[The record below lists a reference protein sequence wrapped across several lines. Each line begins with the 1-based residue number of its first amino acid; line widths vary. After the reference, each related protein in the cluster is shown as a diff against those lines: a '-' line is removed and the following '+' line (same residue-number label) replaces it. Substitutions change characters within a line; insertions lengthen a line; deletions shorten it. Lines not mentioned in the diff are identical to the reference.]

1 MQVRVFMD
9 DAQNPRFITI
19 GQALKTTGI
28 KDGDAVEA
36 LDFAS
41 RELSYSTFPIYLRIL
56 IGIGSLIVAGLL
68 FLALTFFEVLE
79 IEWARLLLGGVL
91 IAFGVLLYRGAD
103 KWPVDSYQYSVFLQ
117 LSFVGALMGKILFIS
132 GVYDILPWDESVNS
146 FLASLVVTLAT
157 YWIYDLYVDRILS
170 SSTTIWTFI
179 YMLPDLLPGGYDEF
193 LVRAFVYLMV
203 PIGTYLFLSPTIHPR
218 YKPLAMAFLF
228 AAGWHVLDLMMHHGF
243 GASNWPELSDL
254 WIGIAWNLT
263 DLWLSIICTFI
274 NALTLVYLIIWGSG
288 GWDNIVNK
296 KVKLAIGMVVALSML
311 GLASCLVALV
321 IVAIGFLANDR
332 LILGAGVGYLSIALF
347 VATHSLEAG
356 LMATGLVLILMSM
369 VLWMFYLKTA
379 VWFRCVESEM
389 SV

>member
-1 MQVRVFMD
+1 MN
-9 DAQNPRFITI
+9 DAPNSRCITI
-19 GQALKTTGI
+19 GQALGNTGLT
-28 KDGDAVEA
+28 DGDAVKA

-41 RELSYSTFPIYLRIL
+41 REISYSTFPIYLRIL
-56 IGIGSLIVAGLL
+56 IGIGAVIVAGLL
-68 FLALTFFEVLE
+68 LLALTVSEVLE
-79 IEWARLLLGGVL
+79 IESARLLLGGVL
-91 IAFGVLLYRGAD
+91 IAFGVLLYQGAEN
-103 KWPVDSYQYSVFLQ
+103 WPVDTYQYSVFLQ
-117 LSFVGALMGKILFIS
+117 LSFVAALMGKILFIS
-132 GVYDILPWDESVNS
+132 GAYEILPWDESVNS
-146 FLASLVVTLAT
+146 FLASLVVTLST
-157 YWIYDLYVDRILS
+157 YWIYDLYLDRILS

-179 YMLPDLLPGGYDEF
+179 YMLPEVFGGYDDV
-193 LVRAFVYLMV
+193 LVRVLVYLMV

-254 WIGIAWNLT
+254 WIGIAWDLT

-288 GWDNIVNK
+288 GWDTIVNK
-296 KVKLAIGMVVALSML
+296 KVKLAIGMVVALSMF

-332 LILGAGVGYLSIALF
+332 LILGAGVVYLSISLF
-347 VATHSLEAG
+347 VATHSLQAG
-356 LMATGLVLILMSM
+356 LMATGFVLILMSM
-369 VLWMFYLKTA
+369 VLLVIYLKTA
-379 VWFRCVESEM
+379 VWFRCEEREM

>member
-1 MQVRVFMD
+1 MN
-9 DAQNPRFITI
+9 DAPNSRCITI
-19 GQALKTTGI
+19 GQALGNTGLT
-28 KDGDAVEA
+28 DGDAVKA

-41 RELSYSTFPIYLRIL
+41 REISYSTFPIYLRIL
-56 IGIGSLIVAGLL
+56 IGIGAVIVAGLL
-68 FLALTFFEVLE
+68 LLALTVSEVLE
-79 IEWARLLLGGVL
+79 IESARLLLGGVL
-91 IAFGVLLYRGAD
+91 IAFGVLLYQGAEN
-103 KWPVDSYQYSVFLQ
+103 WPVDTYQYSVFLQ
-117 LSFVGALMGKILFIS
+117 LSFVAALMGKILFIS
-132 GVYDILPWDESVNS
+132 GAYEILPWDESVNS
-146 FLASLVVTLAT
+146 FLASLVVTLST
-157 YWIYDLYVDRILS
+157 YWIYDLYLDRILS

-179 YMLPDLLPGGYDEF
+179 YMLPEVFGGYDDV
-193 LVRAFVYLMV
+193 LVRVLVYLMV

-254 WIGIAWNLT
+254 WIGIAWDLT

-288 GWDNIVNK
+288 GWDTIVNK
-296 KVKLAIGMVVALSML
+296 KVKLAIGMVVALSMF

-332 LILGAGVGYLSIALF
+332 LILGAGVVYLSISLF
-347 VATHSLEAG
+347 VATHSLQAG
-356 LMATGLVLILMSM
+356 LMATGFVLILMSM
-369 VLWMFYLKTA
+369 VLLMIYLKTA
-379 VWFRCVESEM
+379 VWFRCEEREM

>member
-9 DAQNPRFITI
+9 DAPNSRCITI
-19 GQALKTTGI
+19 GQALGNTGLT
-28 KDGDAVEA
+28 DGDAVKA

-41 RELSYSTFPIYLRIL
+41 REISYSTFPIYLRIL
-56 IGIGSLIVAGLL
+56 IGIGAVIVAGLL
-68 FLALTFFEVLE
+68 LLALTVSEVLE
-79 IEWARLLLGGVL
+79 IESARLLLGGVL
-91 IAFGVLLYRGAD
+91 IAFGVLLYQGSD
-103 KWPVDSYQYSVFLQ
+103 NWPVATYQYSVFLQ
-117 LSFVGALMGKILFIS
+117 LSFVAALMGKILFIS
-132 GVYDILPWDESVNS
+132 GAYEILPWDESVNS
-146 FLASLVVTLAT
+146 FLASLVVTLST
-157 YWIYDLYVDRILS
+157 YWIYDLYLDRILS

-179 YMLPDLLPGGYDEF
+179 YMLPEVFGGYDDV
-193 LVRAFVYLMV
+193 LVRVLVYLMV

-254 WIGIAWNLT
+254 WIGIAWDLT

-288 GWDNIVNK
+288 GWDTIVNK
-296 KVKLAIGMVVALSML
+296 KVKLAIGMVVALSMF

-332 LILGAGVGYLSIALF
+332 LILGAGVVYLSISLF
-347 VATHSLEAG
+347 VATHSLQAG
-356 LMATGLVLILMSM
+356 LMATGFVLILMSM
-369 VLWMFYLKTA
+369 VLLMIYLKTA
-379 VWFRCVESEM
+379 VWFRCEEREM

>member
-1 MQVRVFMD
+1 MQVRVFMN
-9 DAQNPRFITI
+9 DAPNSRCITI
-19 GQALKTTGI
+19 GQALGNTGLT
-28 KDGDAVEA
+28 DGDAVKA

-41 RELSYSTFPIYLRIL
+41 REISYSTFPIYLRIL
-56 IGIGSLIVAGLL
+56 IGIGAVIVAGLL
-68 FLALTFFEVLE
+68 LLALTVSEVLE
-79 IEWARLLLGGVL
+79 IESARLLLGGVL
-91 IAFGVLLYRGAD
+91 IAFGVLLYQGAEN
-103 KWPVDSYQYSVFLQ
+103 WPVDTYQYSVFLQ
-117 LSFVGALMGKILFIS
+117 LSFVAALMGKILFIS
-132 GVYDILPWDESVNS
+132 GAYEILPWDESVNS
-146 FLASLVVTLAT
+146 FLASLVVTLST
-157 YWIYDLYVDRILS
+157 YWIYDLYLDRILS

-179 YMLPDLLPGGYDEF
+179 YMLPEVFGGYDDV
-193 LVRAFVYLMV
+193 LVRVLVYLMV

-254 WIGIAWNLT
+254 WIGIAWDLT

-288 GWDNIVNK
+288 GWDTIVNK
-296 KVKLAIGMVVALSML
+296 KVKLAIGMVVALSMF

-332 LILGAGVGYLSIALF
+332 LILGAGVVYLSISLF
-347 VATHSLEAG
+347 VATHSLQAG
-356 LMATGLVLILMSM
+356 LMATGFVLILMSM
-369 VLWMFYLKTA
+369 VLLVIYLKTA
-379 VWFRCVESEM
+379 VWFRCEEREM

>member
-1 MQVRVFMD
+1 MN
-9 DAQNPRFITI
+9 DAPNSRCITI
-19 GQALKTTGI
+19 GQALGNTGLT
-28 KDGDAVEA
+28 DGDAVKA

-41 RELSYSTFPIYLRIL
+41 REISYSTFPIYLRIL
-56 IGIGSLIVAGLL
+56 IGIGAVIVAGLL
-68 FLALTFFEVLE
+68 LLALTVSEVLE
-79 IEWARLLLGGVL
+79 IESARLLLGGVL
-91 IAFGVLLYRGAD
+91 IAFGVLLYQGAEN
-103 KWPVDSYQYSVFLQ
+103 WPVDTYQYSVFLQ
-117 LSFVGALMGKILFIS
+117 LSFVAALMGKILFIS
-132 GVYDILPWDESVNS
+132 GAYEILPWDESVNS
-146 FLASLVVTLAT
+146 FLASLVVTLST
-157 YWIYDLYVDRILS
+157 YWIYDLYLDRILS

-179 YMLPDLLPGGYDEF
+179 YMLPEVFGGYDDV
-193 LVRAFVYLMV
+193 LVRVLVYLMV

-254 WIGIAWNLT
+254 WIGIAWDLT

-288 GWDNIVNK
+288 GWDTIVNK
-296 KVKLAIGMVVALSML
+296 KVKLAIGMVVALSMF

-332 LILGAGVGYLSIALF
+332 LILGAGVVYLSISLF
-347 VATHSLEAG
+347 VSTHSLQAG
-356 LMATGLVLILMSM
+356 LMATGFVLILMSM
-369 VLWMFYLKTA
+369 VLLVIYLKTA
-379 VWFRCVESEM
+379 VWFRCEEREM

>member
-9 DAQNPRFITI
+9 DAPNSRCITI
-19 GQALKTTGI
+19 GQALGNTGLT
-28 KDGDAVEA
+28 DGDAVKA

-41 RELSYSTFPIYLRIL
+41 REISYSTFPIYLRIL
-56 IGIGSLIVAGLL
+56 IGIGAVIVAGLL
-68 FLALTFFEVLE
+68 LLALTVSEVLE
-79 IEWARLLLGGVL
+79 IESARLLLGGVL
-91 IAFGVLLYRGAD
+91 IAFGVLLYQGAD
-103 KWPVDSYQYSVFLQ
+103 NWPVDTYQYSVFLQ
-117 LSFVGALMGKILFIS
+117 LSFVAALMGKILFIS
-132 GVYDILPWDESVNS
+132 GAYEILPWDESVNS
-146 FLASLVVTLAT
+146 FLASLVVTLST
-157 YWIYDLYVDRILS
+157 YWIYDLYLDRILS
-170 SSTTIWTFI
+170 SSTAIWTFI
-179 YMLPDLLPGGYDEF
+179 YMLPEVFGGYDDV
-193 LVRAFVYLMV
+193 LVRVLVYLMV

-254 WIGIAWNLT
+254 WIGIAWDLT

-288 GWDNIVNK
+288 GWDTIVNK
-296 KVKLAIGMVVALSML
+296 KVKLAIGMVVALSMF

-332 LILGAGVGYLSIALF
+332 LILGAGVVYLSISLF

-356 LMATGLVLILMSM
+356 LMATGVVLILMSM
-369 VLWMFYLKTA
+369 VLLMIYLKTA
-379 VWFRCVESEM
+379 VWFRCEESEM

>member
-1 MQVRVFMD
+1 MN
-9 DAQNPRFITI
+9 DAPNSRCITI
-19 GQALKTTGI
+19 GQALGNTGLT
-28 KDGDAVEA
+28 DGDAVKA

-41 RELSYSTFPIYLRIL
+41 REISYSTFPIYLRIL
-56 IGIGSLIVAGLL
+56 IGIGAVIVAGLL
-68 FLALTFFEVLE
+68 LLALTVSEVLE
-79 IEWARLLLGGVL
+79 IESARLLLGGVL
-91 IAFGVLLYRGAD
+91 IAFGVLLYQGAEN
-103 KWPVDSYQYSVFLQ
+103 WPVDTYQYSVFLQ
-117 LSFVGALMGKILFIS
+117 LSFVAALMGKILFIS
-132 GVYDILPWDESVNS
+132 GAYEILPWDESVNS
-146 FLASLVVTLAT
+146 FLASLVVTLST
-157 YWIYDLYVDRILS
+157 YWIYDLYLDRILS

-179 YMLPDLLPGGYDEF
+179 YMLPEVFGGYDDV
-193 LVRAFVYLMV
+193 LVRVLVYLMV

-254 WIGIAWNLT
+254 WIGIAWDLT

-288 GWDNIVNK
+288 GWDTIVNK
-296 KVKLAIGMVVALSML
+296 KVKLAIGMVVALSMF

-332 LILGAGVGYLSIALF
+332 LILGAGVVYLSISLF
-347 VATHSLEAG
+347 VSTHSLQAG
-356 LMATGLVLILMSM
+356 LMATGFVLILMSM
-369 VLWMFYLKTA
+369 VLLMIYLKTA
-379 VWFRCVESEM
+379 VWFRCEEREM